1 MGVYLAPRGVGNPLN
16 PMHYDGQALQLFPRK
31 QEILTFVTLLN
42 GEQAQ
47 DAIRTFHQ
55 STFRG
60 KELTVQLQP
69 TDSLLC
75 ITNLP
80 HTFTLAQFEELVR
93 TYGNIERCF
102 LVYSEHSGHSKGYGF
117 VEYMKKDSASK
128 ARSELLGKQLG
139 EQSLM
144 VQWTDVNQ
152 LTPDLL
158 HSKCLCVD
166 RLPADFSDTEELAK
180 IFSRKYKPVF
190 CQLAQ
195 DEGSHVGGF
204 AVLEYESAEQAEGV
218 LKDMDRQ
225 VIRGNEVRVSFCAP
239 GTSGRSTLA
248 ALIAAQGVMSSNKKG
263 LLPEPSMAQMLNSM
277 NNPAALQVLMRSFQA
292 AAAAKPSGIVGLPQG
307 VSPFLRGLP
316 LAAALLQLGNAQQ
329 NALLGNGLLL
339 QNIVRMQMAQ
349 QQLLQLKEK
358 QANTAPSLLGDPSR
372 VLLQKAMGMQGP
384 APLSMAKGLLGD
396 PPNGLPPEPVQLPSQ
411 SHATS
416 AGLMSYVPSRP
427 SLGRTGGPE
436 QNGMSEKQ
444 SGGGV
449 SAAGAPLVVNSYLQ
463 GVSNPVVGSMLAGVP
478 KAASLVD
485 KTTSGLS
492 SSSHTSLLGE
502 PPKDLKVPSNPY
514 LNMASVLPSLVL
526 QAAAPS
532 GTKAQALQPHGG
544 LYGSTVNPT
553 APQTPASQYTMEGTS
568 DYSHQYGQY
577 SQTATS
583 TGYGDYTSYMQAVS
597 QYYSQAGLQ
606 PGYQPRVSGSS
617 GGSSKDEDL
626 IKAPFSTSGHSGS
639 TRGGQQPT
647 AMPSYSSVPVLSS
660 YVSSVAAGQ
669 PASSG
674 LDWSHYYYKLVVRK
688 LLRNIEDKRPVG
700 IDLLEAMRMARRVW
714 DEVPEETIK
723 NCFKKA
729 GFGQQ
734 TVDDSEEHLDEMSM
748 ETDNALASPKE
759 WSTVLTATG
768 ANKEVSFQ
776 DFLEVD
782 SAVNVCG
789 ELTDADIIAE
799 MENEEQKENESGD
812 EEEYGNNVDTLPV
825 PSQKKARQA
834 IDILHRFL
842 ESTPDLEENVFQSID
857 EIEEI
862 VERDASSHRRQTK
875 LTDFFL

>member
-1 MGVYLAPRGVGNPLN
+1 MAAASSVQSLSVPSLNRGEPSMLRSRSPNERLDDEESASDGLVLRLLPRLEPDERNKRLERTRRELSN
-16 PMHYDGQALQLFPRK
+16 RRK
-31 QEILTFVTLLN
+31 ILVKNLSADTSSQDVHDLLKNYELKYCYVDRNKGTAFVTLLN

-55 STFRG
+55 STFKG

-218 LKDMDRQ
+218 LKDMDSQ

-263 LLPEPSMAQMLNSM
+263 LLPEPSVAQMLNSM

-292 AAAAKPSGIVGLPQG
+292 SAAAKPSGIVSLPQG

-384 APLSMAKGLLGD
+384 APLSMAKGLLGE
-396 PPNGLPPEPVQLPSQ
+396 PPNGLPPEPVQVPSQ

-416 AGLMSYVPSRP
+416 AGLMPYMPSRP

-444 SGGGV
+444 SGAGV
-449 SAAGAPLVVNSYLQ
+449 SAVGGPLVMNSYLQ

-485 KTTSGLS
+485 KTMSGLS

-502 PPKDLKVPSNPY
+502 PPKDLKMPSNPY

-526 QAAAPS
+526 QAAPS

-553 APQTPASQYTMEGTS
+553 ASQTPAAQYAVEGTS
-568 DYSHQYGQY
+568 DYSHQYGQYSQEALQQWYQHYQAQGYGGNNSSEVPTYSQPSSSASDTFY

-617 GGSSKDEDL
+617 SSGGGGCGGSSSKDEDL

-647 AMPSYSSVPVLSS
+647 ALPSYSGVPVLSS

-669 PASSG
+669 PANSG
-674 LDWSHYYYKLVVRK
+674 LDWSHYYYTQTRGQKRDFSQLPPQAATPDEELVG
-688 LLRNIEDKRPVG
+688 LRPAYVDSY
-700 IDLLEAMRMARRVW
+700 
-714 DEVPEETIK
+714 
-723 NCFKKA
+723 FKKKR
-729 GFGQQ
+729 
-734 TVDDSEEHLDEMSM
+734 L
-748 ETDNALASPKE
+748 
-759 WSTVLTATG
+759 
-768 ANKEVSFQ
+768 
-776 DFLEVD
+776 
-782 SAVNVCG
+782 
-789 ELTDADIIAE
+789 
-799 MENEEQKENESGD
+799 
-812 EEEYGNNVDTLPV
+812 
-825 PSQKKARQA
+825 
-834 IDILHRFL
+834 
-842 ESTPDLEENVFQSID
+842 
-857 EIEEI
+857 
-862 VERDASSHRRQTK
+862 
-875 LTDFFL
+875 

>member
-1 MGVYLAPRGVGNPLN
+1 MAQGFLSNHV
-16 PMHYDGQALQLFPRK
+16 LFFCFFLPA
-31 QEILTFVTLLN
+31 FVTLLN

-329 NALLGNGLLL
+329 
-339 QNIVRMQMAQ
+339 
-349 QQLLQLKEK
+349 
-358 QANTAPSLLGDPSR
+358 APSLLGDPSR

-577 SQTATS
+577 SQEALQQWYQHYQAQGYGGNNSSEVPTYSQPSSSTSDTFYSQTATS

-674 LDWSHYYYKLVVRK
+674 LDWSHYYYTQTRGQKRDFSQLPPQAATPDEELVG
-688 LLRNIEDKRPVG
+688 LRPAYVDSY
-700 IDLLEAMRMARRVW
+700 
-714 DEVPEETIK
+714 
-723 NCFKKA
+723 FKKKR
-729 GFGQQ
+729 
-734 TVDDSEEHLDEMSM
+734 L
-748 ETDNALASPKE
+748 
-759 WSTVLTATG
+759 
-768 ANKEVSFQ
+768 
-776 DFLEVD
+776 
-782 SAVNVCG
+782 
-789 ELTDADIIAE
+789 
-799 MENEEQKENESGD
+799 
-812 EEEYGNNVDTLPV
+812 
-825 PSQKKARQA
+825 
-834 IDILHRFL
+834 
-842 ESTPDLEENVFQSID
+842 
-857 EIEEI
+857 
-862 VERDASSHRRQTK
+862 
-875 LTDFFL
+875 